1 MHKFML
7 QVKLRLFVI
16 YEIFI
21 LLIFES
27 ILCTELL
34 T

>member
-7 QVKLRLFVI
+7 KVKLRLFEI

-21 LLIFES
+21 LLIFWS
-27 ILCTELL
+27 ILCIDPL